1 MSLLYNKSNKFSF
14 LERIHSNGDMAKKKN
29 DRATSKSD
37 SASNRRKKSDSSGL
51 LPVAVNDSSR
61 TSDLSGEI
69 ILYQPDDNVR
79 LEVRLNDETVWLT
92 QAQMAELFGTG
103 RQAITKHLKNI
114 YEIGEL
120 ERTSTSSILELLQPE
135 GGRMVMR
142 KREYNNLDVII
153 SV

>member
-1 MSLLYNKSNKFSF
+1 MG
-14 LERIHSNGDMAKKKN
+14 RICSNGDMAKGKS
-29 DRATSKSD
+29 DIATSKSE
-37 SASNRRKKSDSSGL
+37 SAKGNHRKNCNSSGL

-61 TSDLSGEI
+61 TSDLYCEI

-120 ERTSTSSILELLQPE
+120 ERASTSSILELL
-135 GGRMVMR
+135 
-142 KREYNNLDVII
+142 
-153 SV
+153 